1 MRQVQKQ
8 RRVCNCGAY
17 PFPHRHTGGG
27 CCDPIRAELYYFGDD
42 EDYRAEL
49 EAELEAELYHSNYP
63 EDDDS
68 DTSFDPNEWMDEQE
82 E

>member
-1 MRQVQKQ
+1 MRQVQEQ

-17 PFPHRHTGGG
+17 PFPHRHTGGS
-27 CCDPIRAELYYFGDD
+27 CCDPIKAELYYFGDD
-42 EDYRAEL
+42 EDYRT
-49 EAELEAELYHSNYP
+49 ELEAELYHSNYP

-68 DTSFDPNEWMDEQE
+68 DTSFDPNEWTDEKE